1 MSTALAD
8 VAESDLL
15 DRLMPAIRQAEPKV
29 HEHGLEMRNNLEL
42 LAEAFSRYPS
52 IFDERC
58 MGEQVHSI
66 ETLIELLFRD
76 GCDRTVLLPTKVAV
90 GRGMLVARFN
100 FYGFLMKV
108 CDSHHRYAEFRHDL
122 HRCWEA
128 MAFSLLIE
136 DVYQVIIERAGAY
149 APALR
154 RRAAVD
160 LLHLWEHRSDRN
172 VPGYAPIIVDLWRV
186 RKRVAPVFGTML
198 GTMELLRI
206 SSLLSDSWTQ
216 FLAAIDTDAESIQ
229 ALEEFIFGLSY
240 EQITRVRDQMRERHM
255 AVIDRDELTVMLG
268 GDRVPEDIEGP
279 DPREMCRFYQRRAR
293 NLTRRTFADLPGPR
307 RTLEEILLVYLLSGR
322 PQ

>member
-1 MSTALAD
+1 MSTALAE
-8 VAESDLL
+8 VTESDLL
-15 DRLMPAIRQAEPKV
+15 DRLMPAIRQAQPKV
-29 HEHGLEMRNNLEL
+29 HEHALQMRNNLES
-42 LAEAFSRYPS
+42 LAGVFSRYPS
-52 IFDERC
+52 IFDERS

-90 GRGMLVARFN
+90 GRAMLVARFN
-100 FYGFLMKV
+100 FYGLLMKV
-108 CDSHHRYAEFRHDL
+108 CDSHHRYAGFRQDL

-128 MAFSLLIE
+128 MGFSLLIE
-136 DVYQVIIERAGAY
+136 DVYQVIIERAGTY
-149 APALR
+149 TPALR
-154 RRAAVD
+154 RTAAVD

-206 SSLLSDSWTQ
+206 SCLLSESWSH
-216 FLAAIDTDAESIQ
+216 FLAAIGTDAEAIQ

-240 EQITRVRDQMRERHM
+240 EQISRVRNQMRERNM
-255 AVIDRDELTVMLG
+255 AVIDRDELTRMLG
-268 GDRVPEDIEGP
+268 DDVLPEDIEGP
-279 DPREMCRFYQRRAR
+279 DPREMCRFYQRRAQD
-293 NLTRRTFADLPGPR
+293 LIRRTFADLPGPR
-307 RTLEEILLVYLLSGR
+307 RTLEEILLVYVLSGR